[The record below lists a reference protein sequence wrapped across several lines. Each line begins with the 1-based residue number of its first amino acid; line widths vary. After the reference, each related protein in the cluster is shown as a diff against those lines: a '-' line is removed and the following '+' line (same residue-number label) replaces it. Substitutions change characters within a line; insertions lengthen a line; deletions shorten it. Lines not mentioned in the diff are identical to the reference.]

1 MSTVI
6 RESKD
11 EQFIRKLEQLVRAHL
26 EEEDFGVNELAAK
39 AGYSR
44 SQLHRKLKNVLGHSA
59 SVFIRRIRLDA
70 ALEML
75 QQDEV
80 TTSEIAYSVGFHS
93 PSYFHRCFQNRYG
106 ITPGDYKERLL
117 QDPGFSLSQNN
128 SKEPA
133 ESEVINGRKWT
144 RSFQKI
150 SNPWLWATALLVFVL
165 VAIGINRNISP
176 ASTEKTGVAV
186 LPFSNLST
194 DDETRFFADGMME
207 DLLHRLSKVKD
218 FRVIS
223 RTSSEVYR
231 DRSQITL
238 GQIAEELGVRY
249 IVEGSVQRYDN
260 QIRVH
265 IKLIDATLDEPIWS
279 RNYDRRILDLFT
291 IQSEIALNIASEVH
305 QVLSEG
311 ETASLQSQQTENIKA
326 FEMNSLGAFELKKR
340 TGAGYIRALNYFEKA
355 IEEDSDYGKAYAG
368 LAETYILMAMS
379 GEIDRETGRNLA
391 LSLAE
396 KALVSDPELA
406 DAQTLL
412 ATIYGFM
419 DHDWQK
425 ADSTFQESISLN
437 PNLPQSYMYQA
448 NLKRTLGEMPEA
460 RKLMNKAL
468 DLDPLSYIVR
478 FNSASLYFENG
489 DFERALDESIRCQDI
504 LPEHGWSAWLKFKIH
519 ALKNRDQEA
528 LKAFKSFGALSGEYH
543 PVKADSAYN
552 SAGIKGLLQLK
563 IKHSRSLVEKAESY
577 AMLSQKSEALEL
589 LKNGLDRGLLD
600 PEITANYHFLPYHDE
615 PVFTEIFSEMKLPV
629 ATSL

>member
-6 RESKD
+6 RERKD
-11 EQFIRKLEQLVRAHL
+11 EQFIRKLEQLVRDHL
-26 EEEDFGVNELAAK
+26 EDEDFGVNELAAK

-44 SQLHRKLKNVLGHSA
+44 SQLHRKLKTVLGHSA

-75 QQDEV
+75 QKNEI

-93 PSYFHRCFQNRYG
+93 PSYFHRCFQKRYG

-117 QDPGFSLSQNN
+117 QDPDFSFSPNN
-128 SKEPA
+128 CKEDLHLKV
-133 ESEVINGRKWT
+133 SVNRNRT
-144 RSFQKI
+144 RSFQNIGKPLAWG
-150 SNPWLWATALLVFVL
+150 SVLLLFVL
-165 VAIGINRNISP
+165 VAIGINKYFSP
-176 ASTEKTGVAV
+176 ATMQKTGVAV

-231 DRSQITL
+231 DRSQITI

-265 IKLIDATLDEPIWS
+265 IKLIDASIDEPIWS

-326 FEMNSLGAFELKKR
+326 FEMYSLGAFELKKR
-340 TGAGYIRALNYFEKA
+340 TGAGYIRALHYFEKA
-355 IEEDSDYGKAYAG
+355 IEEDPGYGKAYAG
-368 LAETYILMAMS
+368 LSETYFLMAMN

-396 KALVSDPELA
+396 KALLSDPELA
-406 DAQTLL
+406 DAKTLL

-419 DHDWQK
+419 DHHWQR
-425 ADSTFQESISLN
+425 ADSTFHESISLN
-437 PNLPQSYMYQA
+437 PNLPQTYMYHA
-448 NLKRTLGEMPEA
+448 NLKRTLGDTLEA
-460 RKLMNKAL
+460 RRLMNKAL

-478 FNSASLYFENG
+478 FTSAALFFESGN
-489 DFERALDESIRCQDI
+489 FERALEECIRCQEI

-519 ALKNRDQEA
+519 ALKDRDPEA
-528 LKAFKSFGALSGEYH
+528 LEAFKSFGALSGEYH

-552 SAGIKGLLQLK
+552 TAGIKGLLQLK
-563 IKHSRSLVEKAESY
+563 IARSKNLVEKAECY
-577 AMLSQKSEALEL
+577 AMLSQKNEALEL

-600 PEITANYHFLPYHDE
+600 PEITANYHFLPYHRE
-615 PVFTEIFSEMKLPV
+615 PVFTEIFSEMKLPGS
-629 ATSL
+629 ASL